1 MCDSIQ
7 NFSSQT
13 YFILKDFFFFFH
25 RLFEK
30 SKEIQLKLKNEMRS
44 INCAEQ
50 FQLPVKQQTIA
61 NAVQVYQ
68 DIPNAIVTPIYDFS
82 LSKKILFQNFA
93 KLNVDLKTNFDI

>member
-1 MCDSIQ
+1 
-7 NFSSQT
+7 
-13 YFILKDFFFFFH
+13 
-25 RLFEK
+25 
-30 SKEIQLKLKNEMRS
+30 MRS

-50 FQLPVKQQTIA
+50 FLLPVKQQSIA
-61 NAVQVYQ
+61 NAVQ